1 MKSLALSLDQQVHEA
16 LAFSQLNLC
25 FKTIIRISKGEA
37 LYFFFF

>member
-1 MKSLALSLDQQVHEA
+1 MHVA

-37 LYFFFF
+37 LYFFFFLIAKQEVHF